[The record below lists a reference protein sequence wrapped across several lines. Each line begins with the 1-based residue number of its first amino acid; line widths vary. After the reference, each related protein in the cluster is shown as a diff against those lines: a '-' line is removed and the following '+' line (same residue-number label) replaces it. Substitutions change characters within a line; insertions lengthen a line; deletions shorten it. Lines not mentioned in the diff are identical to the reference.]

1 MPLNTN
7 GTGRTM
13 GAPIIGIST
22 IDDHDAAGM
31 HAPRFSLNQSYAKA
45 VEAAGGIP
53 VLIPQIEGA
62 ESLRRIYE
70 MLDGILLPGG
80 LDIHPKYYGQEP
92 HPALDPTDLGLDF
105 VETTIIPWALEDDMP
120 VMGICRGEQVLNV
133 VMGGTLIQDIYT
145 QYSTTIDHRES
156 FKRRIRDFLAHDIAI
171 DPDSRL
177 RTLAGEDRI
186 WVNTSHH
193 QAVDRVAPGLRA
205 TAWSPDGIVEG
216 VEAPERRFLMAVQCH
231 PEEMWRK
238 HAWARKM
245 FKTFV
250 DTAGEVMQSQA
261 HRRTATVHTMPAMRS
276 A

>member
-7 GTGRTM
+7 GTNRTM

-53 VLIPQIEGA
+53 VLIPQIEEA

-193 QAVDRVAPGLRA
+193 QAIKRVAPGLRA
-205 TAWSPDGIVEG
+205 TAWSPDDL
-216 VEAPERRFLMAVQCH
+216 VEAVESPDHFFVVAVQWH
-231 PEEMWRK
+231 PEEMVKK
-238 HAWARKM
+238 HEWALRL
-245 FKTFV
+245 FRAFV
-250 DTAGEVMQSQA
+250 EAAAQRRAGNQP
-261 HRRTATVHTMPAMRS
+261 RRTLEAA
-276 A
+276 

>member
-7 GTGRTM
+7 GKSRTV
-13 GAPIIGIST
+13 GAPVIGIST

-53 VLIPQIEGA
+53 ILIPQIEEA
-62 ESLRRIYE
+62 ERLRRIYE

-250 DTAGEVMQSQA
+250 DTSAEVMQSQA
-261 HRRTATVHTMPAMRS
+261 RRRTATVHTVPAMRS